1 MNEIDS
7 IIGNKEKLE
16 SKTYKEIKE
25 SNDRINKVGD
35 IFEHSQAISPI
46 IKKVENRI
54 RGFVQIQN
62 GCDHRCT
69 FCIIPYGRGDS
80 RVLNQ
85 RM

>member
-25 SNDRINKVGD
+25 SNDRVNKVGD
-35 IFEHSQAISPI
+35 IFEHGQAISPI

-54 RGFVQIQN
+54 RAVSYTHLTLPTN
-62 GCDHRCT
+62 RE
-69 FCIIPYGRGDS
+69 
-80 RVLNQ
+80 V
-85 RM
+85 